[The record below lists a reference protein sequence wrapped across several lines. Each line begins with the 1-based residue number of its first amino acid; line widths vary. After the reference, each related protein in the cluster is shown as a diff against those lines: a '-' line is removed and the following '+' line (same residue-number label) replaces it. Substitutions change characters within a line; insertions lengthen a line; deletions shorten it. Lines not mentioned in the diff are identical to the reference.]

1 MSISTKIEASD
12 RQTVNGATVNE
23 GSGAVKPAG
32 DDNPLS
38 AVFIH

>member
-23 GSGAVKPAG
+23 ALSHAMLLDPDRPSGISP
-32 DDNPLS
+32 
-38 AVFIH
+38 